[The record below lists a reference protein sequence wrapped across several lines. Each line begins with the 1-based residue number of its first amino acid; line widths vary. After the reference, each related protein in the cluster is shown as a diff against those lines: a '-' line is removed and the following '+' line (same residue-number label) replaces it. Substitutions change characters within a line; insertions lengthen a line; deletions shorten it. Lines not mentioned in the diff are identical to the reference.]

1 MGVLYQNKFRNYTR
15 LQNLDEFPNNQGF
28 SFPQQEDAQIYM
40 KDGPTFLYKHLPA
53 WLAVWVGRI
62 LTIII
67 PLAILI
73 LPLRS
78 IIPALYLAPSR
89 LNMVKSYLEMKKL
102 ESDFHNAKTN
112 SHPPADVEL
121 LSKRLDDFE
130 IKVNKLK
137 VPAVEMEEYFK
148 LKSHINAIRNRI
160 QLYCKK

>member
-1 MGVLYQNKFRNYTR
+1 
-15 LQNLDEFPNNQGF
+15 
-28 SFPQQEDAQIYM
+28 
-40 KDGPTFLYKHLPA
+40 
-53 WLAVWVGRI
+53 
-62 LTIII
+62 
-67 PLAILI
+67 
-73 LPLRS
+73 
-78 IIPALYLAPSR
+78 
-89 LNMVKSYLEMKKL
+89 MVKSYLEMKKL